1 MEYDKTLQL
10 WKETILYLEG
20 KMRGLQT
27 LIGLIS
33 DDADKVIELHKEK
46 VRRDIDFAYDK
57 VEQYTQELLK
67 NERQEG

>member
-1 MEYDKTLQL
+1 MLQT

-33 DDADKVIELHKEK
+33 NDADKVIELHKEK
-46 VRRDIDFAYDK
+46 VRKDIDFAYDK

>member
-1 MEYDKTLQL
+1 MENHSMLQT
-10 WKETILYLEG
+10 WKETITYLEG

-33 DDADKVIELHKEK
+33 DDADKVIEFHKEK

-57 VEQYTQELLK
+57 VEQYTKEFLE
-67 NERQEG
+67 NERQKG

>member
-1 MEYDKTLQL
+1 MLQT
-10 WKETILYLEG
+10 WKETITYLEG

-57 VEQYTQELLK
+57 VEQYTKELLE
-67 NERQEG
+67 NERQKG

>member
-1 MEYDKTLQL
+1 
-10 WKETILYLEG
+10 
-20 KMRGLQT
+20 MRGLQT

-67 NERQEG
+67 NERKEG

>member
-1 MEYDKTLQL
+1 MENHKMLQT
-10 WKETILYLEG
+10 WKETITYLEG

-57 VEQYTQELLK
+57 VEQYTKELLE
-67 NERQEG
+67 NERQKG

>member
-1 MEYDKTLQL
+1 MLQL
-10 WKETILYLEG
+10 WKETLTYLEG

-33 DDADKVIELHKEK
+33 EEADKVIELHKEK
-46 VRRDIDFAYDK
+46 VRKDIDYAYDR

-67 NERQEG
+67 YERQER

>member
-1 MEYDKTLQL
+1 MENHKTLQT
-10 WKETILYLEG
+10 WKETITYLEG

-46 VRRDIDFAYDK
+46 VRMDIDFAYDK
-57 VEQYTQELLK
+57 VEQYTKEFLE
-67 NERQEG
+67 NERQKG

>member
-1 MEYDKTLQL
+1 MENHKMLKIWRDTV
-10 WKETILYLEG
+10 TYLEG

-46 VRRDIDFAYDK
+46 VRKDLDFAYDK
-57 VEQYTQELLK
+57 VEQYTNELLE
-67 NERQEG
+67 NERQKG

>member
-1 MEYDKTLQL
+1 MLQT
-10 WKETILYLEG
+10 WKETLTYLEG

-33 DDADKVIELHKEK
+33 EEADRVIELHKEK
-46 VRRDIDFAYDK
+46 VRKDIDFAYDK

-67 NERQEG
+67 YERQEG

>member
-1 MEYDKTLQL
+1 MLQL
-10 WKETILYLEG
+10 WKETVNYLEG

-33 DDADKVIELHKEK
+33 EEADKVIELHKEK
-46 VRRDIDFAYDK
+46 VRKDIDFAYDK

-67 NERQEG
+67 YERQEG

>member
-1 MEYDKTLQL
+1 MENHKTLQL
-10 WKETILYLEG
+10 WKETLTYFEG

-33 DDADKVIELHKEK
+33 DDADKVIEWHKER
-46 VRRDIDFAYDK
+46 VRKDIDFAYDK

>member
-1 MEYDKTLQL
+1 MENHKTLQL

-46 VRRDIDFAYDK
+46 VRKDIDFAYDK

>member
-1 MEYDKTLQL
+1 MGNHKMLQT
-10 WKETILYLEG
+10 WKETVTYLEG
-20 KMRGLQT
+20 KMRGLHT

-46 VRRDIDFAYDK
+46 VRKDIDFAYDK
-57 VEQYTQELLK
+57 VEQYTQEFLK

>member
-1 MEYDKTLQL
+1 MENHKMLQT
-10 WKETILYLEG
+10 WKETLTYLEG

-57 VEQYTQELLK
+57 VEQYTQELLE
-67 NERQEG
+67 NERQKG

>member
-1 MEYDKTLQL
+1 MENHKMLQT
-10 WKETILYLEG
+10 WKETITYLEG

-33 DDADKVIELHKEK
+33 DDVDKVIELHKEK

-57 VEQYTQELLK
+57 VEQYTKEFLE
-67 NERQEG
+67 NERQKG

>member
-1 MEYDKTLQL
+1 MENHKTLQL
-10 WKETILYLEG
+10 WKETVLYLEG

>member
-1 MEYDKTLQL
+1 MLQT
-10 WKETILYLEG
+10 WKETLTYLEG

-33 DDADKVIELHKEK
+33 EEADKVIELHKEK

>member
-1 MEYDKTLQL
+1 MLQT
-10 WKETILYLEG
+10 WKETLTYLEG

-33 DDADKVIELHKEK
+33 EEADRVIELHKEK
-46 VRRDIDFAYDK
+46 VRKDIDFAYDK